1 MRLYEEQFLWLLR
14 AGLWGKEESPF
25 PMIAPCYIDWSSLL
39 SLAKRQTTLLLVQ
52 DGLELL
58 LEGQK
63 ARGEERVAVPPRALL
78 KVQNMR
84 MQTQKVHNDLNQLIL
99 ELDGLLRSVG
109 ILPLLLKGESMAS
122 LYLCPESRNCGDID
136 LFVFPEDYTRAARLL
151 ATCLEQIEMA
161 TEKHGTFRRG
171 RYNVELHFCPLVL
184 QRPWLRHY
192 FDLYT
197 REKLSD
203 VHETVSLPFAE
214 GKVLVPPVTY
224 NAIFL
229 LAHIYHHF
237 IEGGIGLRQICDW
250 TLFLD
255 RNFERLDVDELA
267 TKLEQFGLMNAW
279 KVFVSLAVGFL
290 GLKRDRAP
298 FYDADEHYA
307 RKAKEI
313 LTIILKEGNFGRYGK
328 GELAKKKDDSY
339 STKKSKSFKLGLQRL
354 KCRIPIFP
362 LDTLLFFPKWASE
375 SLFRLFK
382 KR

>member
-14 AGLWGKEESPF
+14 AGLWGREESPF

-52 DGLELL
+52 DGLEVL

-63 ARGEERVAVPPRALL
+63 ARAEESVVVPPRALL
-78 KVQNMR
+78 KWQKR
-84 MQTQKVHNDLNQLIL
+84 RRQTQQVHQDLNQMIL

-109 ILPLLLKGESMAS
+109 IFPLLLKGESMAP
-122 LYLCPESRNCGDID
+122 LYLRPESRNCGDID
-136 LFVFPEDYTRAARLL
+136 LFVFPEDYTRAAALL
-151 ATCLEQIEMA
+151 ATRLEQTGPT
-161 TEKHGTFRRG
+161 TEKHGNFRRG
-171 RYNVELHFCPLVL
+171 RYNIELHFCPLVL
-184 QRPWLRHY
+184 QRPWLRHH
-192 FDLYT
+192 FNRYT
-197 REKLSD
+197 REKLSA
-203 VHETVSLPFAE
+203 VQETVSLPFAE
-214 GKVLVPPVTY
+214 GQVLVPPVTY

-255 RNFERLDVDELA
+255 RNFERMDLDELA

-279 KVFVSLAVGFL
+279 KRFISLSVRFL
-290 GLKRDRAP
+290 GLRSERAP
-298 FYDADEHYA
+298 FYDADERYGRDA
-307 RKAKEI
+307 EAI
-313 LTIILKEGNFGRYGK
+313 LAIILKEGNFGRYGK

-339 STKKSKSFKLGLQRL
+339 STQKSKSFKLGLRRL
-354 KCRIPIFP
+354 NCRIPIFP
-362 LDTLLFFPKWASE
+362 TDTLLFLPKWAFE
-375 SLFRLFK
+375 SISRVLK